1 MPGTTTVFHYH
12 HHNHHYLTF
21 LDPLWWPKTDNQI
34 YRISAVFCTLVVREP
49 NWQDEKEGIKKKKMK
64 KINDGWFSDE
74 CKAVELIP
82 PLLLLLLSSLLQ
94 SEPDCLPAFSSFS
107 AWQLITSS
115 VFFALLSWHLA
126 KRYDLPSISFTHF
139 IQSSSAIFSFS
150 VYVCVP
156 FICHIALLFLPF
168 ILLLFLLFFSICII
182 WQSYSK
188 LFLVLYFGW

>member
-49 NWQDEKEGIKKKKMK
+49 NWQDEEEGIKKKKMK

-74 CKAVELIP
+74 CKAVELMP

-115 VFFALLSWHLA
+115 VFLLSCL
-126 KRYDLPSISFTHF
+126 DILQNDMTSPPFPSLISFNPQA
-139 IQSSSAIFSFS
+139 QSFPS
-150 VYVCVP
+150 VFMYVCHLFVT
-156 FICHIALLFLPF
+156 LLFCFCHLFCYYFCFSLPF
-168 ILLLFLLFFSICII
+168 
-182 WQSYSK
+182 
-188 LFLVLYFGW
+188 V